1 MAYCINADL
10 IALTDTELDTSN
22 LDAIIEQSDRDI
34 KARILAAGV
43 TPPPTDDSLKAASLN
58 LSQAGIITFNRMK
71 TELTRRTQT
80 KGVKFGDVTISD
92 DPDKAIAA
100 LTEKAWLSVD
110 AYISEQQA
118 AAGAATAK
126 TWVRKVN

>member
-1 MAYCINADL
+1 MAYCTNADL
-10 IALTDTELDTSN
+10 IALTGTEIDTSN
-22 LDAIIEQSDRDI
+22 LDAIIAQSDRDI
-34 KARILAAGV
+34 NARISAASI
-43 TPPPTDDSLKAASLN
+43 TPPATPVDSLKAASLN
-58 LSQAGIITFNRMK
+58 LSQAGIVTFNRMK

-80 KGVKFGDVTISD
+80 KGVKFGDVTITD

-110 AYISEQQA
+110 AYISEQLA
-118 AAGAATAK
+118 TAAATAK